1 MSKLKPL
8 DQKAVNKLAES
19 PVTFAKMLKKYL
31 EIRRMYN
38 FEI

>member
-1 MSKLKPL
+1 MRCKPL
-8 DQKAVNKLAES
+8 DKKAVNKLAES
-19 PVTFAKMLKKYL
+19 SVTLEKMLKKYI